1 MCESTEREYRKGAL
15 SGKTLL
21 EFVFVRVTCD
31 VTEKIRKKYRSK
43 NKESEVLFCV
53 SSSPKRS
60 KKEVFWCL
68 SPLVGKHFVI
78 WKLNSGAF
86 NKSFSRGV
94 PTVKVVRQAT
104 SFPQRTK
111 NTHTLHTY
119 SQSESTFSLTIS
131 SSRERESERERE
143 ICDARARAERE

>member
-1 MCESTEREYRKGAL
+1 MCESTEREHRKGAL

-31 VTEKIRKKYRSK
+31 VTEKIRKKKYRSK

-53 SSSPKRS
+53 SSSPKRR

-78 WKLNSGAF
+78 WKLNSGAL
-86 NKSFSRGV
+86 KSFSRGV
-94 PTVKVVRQAT
+94 PTVKGVRKPLL
-104 SFPQRTK
+104 FPNVK
-111 NTHTLHTY
+111 NTHTRTY
-119 SQSESTFSLTIS
+119 LLT
-131 SSRERESERERE
+131 EREYLFFNDIFFS
-143 ICDARARAERE
+143 

>member
-1 MCESTEREYRKGAL
+1 M
-15 SGKTLL
+15 
-21 EFVFVRVTCD
+21 
-31 VTEKIRKKYRSK
+31 TEKIRKKYRSK

-78 WKLNSGAF
+78 WKLNSGAL
-86 NKSFSRGV
+86 KSFSRGV
-94 PTVKVVRQAT
+94 PTVKVVRKPLL
-104 SFPQRTK
+104 FPNVQRIP
-111 NTHTLHTY
+111 HTLHTY

>member
-31 VTEKIRKKYRSK
+31 VTEKIRKKKYRS

-78 WKLNSGAF
+78 WKLNSGAL
-86 NKSFSRGV
+86 KSFSRGV
-94 PTVKVVRQAT
+94 PTVKVVRKPLL
-104 SFPQRTK
+104 FPNVQRIH
-111 NTHTLHTY
+111 THY
-119 SQSESTFSLTIS
+119 ILTH
-131 SSRERESERERE
+131 
-143 ICDARARAERE
+143 RARVPFL